1 MCDLGRW
8 FKPGQKGK
16 VSQLD
21 GKEEKTS
28 IDDKKKILRKFPLM
42 KFILISIKH
51 CLFWEMAL
59 TLCIM

>member
-28 IDDKKKILRKFPLM
+28 IDDKKK
-42 KFILISIKH
+42 S
-51 CLFWEMAL
+51 
-59 TLCIM
+59 